1 MTTRYGEP
9 IRTARE
15 TTCPKCD
22 RNAWMIHVRVVGE
35 IDVRRCEECDEEVE
49 LDLWV
54 YAKPSEAT
62 LPGAG

>member
-1 MTTRYGEP
+1 
-9 IRTARE
+9 
-15 TTCPKCD
+15 
-22 RNAWMIHVRVVGE
+22 MIHVRVVGE